1 MANFIGYKLFIDM
14 RKLFVSIAAALMLGF
29 SAMAD
34 EGMWMLPLLQKLNA
48 GAMKD
53 LGCRLTPD
61 QIYSVNHSSLKDAIV
76 IFGGGCTGEMIS
88 DKGLL
93 VTNHHCG
100 YSSIQQLSSDEHNYL
115 EDGFWAMNSNEEIPV
130 PGLSVTFLV
139 NMSDV
144 TEAIEGAKSDEERK
158 AVSEAL
164 VKDSEERNPGCDV
177 ELTSFYNNNVHY
189 IIVYKVFR
197 DIRFVGAPPASIG
210 KFGGETDNWMWPR
223 HTGDFSMFRVYA
235 GKDNEPAEY
244 SEDNVPYV
252 PKQSLRIS
260 LKGINEGDYTM
271 IMGYPGRTQRYQ
283 TEAQLNHMMAL
294 NDIAIEART
303 LRQDIMWKWM
313 EKDPSIRLKYAN
325 KYASS
330 ANGWK
335 KWIGEKKAFKDLNII
350 EKEHDKEARFQKWV
364 DKNKKRSELY
374 GTAIAD
380 IAAGIK
386 TNEQV
391 DFDVK
396 LLSETVF
403 RLELMNFTSA
413 FNGAWHNSLKAG
425 SDTAAAT
432 AKGLEA
438 MKAVYEDYYAP
449 LDKEETAAL
458 LKFYREKAR
467 PENYPDLGE
476 DFATMDIDKYVDEL
490 FRTTIFT
497 SYDKA
502 KEAIENGGKEVTLHD
517 PVNTLATALVNVF
530 VKLRGEQNPDAAK
543 SIRAASKAYTAGL
556 MEWSK
561 GKAMYPDANFTMRLT
576 YGTVKSYSPKDALN
590 YRYYSTIYGVM
601 EKEDSSNPE
610 FVVPAKLKELYE
622 AKDFGPYANCK
633 GELPVAFLANCDI
646 TGGNSGSPMMN
657 SRGELIGLA
666 FDGNWEAMSGD
677 IAFEP
682 DVQRTI
688 GVDVRYVLFVIDK
701 FAGADWLLDEM
712 TLVKS
717 DCTKACDQKDVK
729 KKETKASKKNAK
741 KADKK
746 RK

>member
-1 MANFIGYKLFIDM
+1 MFIDM
-14 RKLFVSIAAALMLGF
+14 RKLFVSVAAALMLGF

-235 GKDNEPAEY
+235 GKYNEPAEY

-325 KYASS
+325 KYAGS

-386 TNEQV
+386 ANEQV
-391 DFDVK
+391 DLDVK
-396 LLSETVF
+396 LLSETLY
-403 RLELMNFTSA
+403 RTELVNLSSA
-413 FNGAWHNSLKAG
+413 YLGGRNRSLKSGAD
-425 SDTAAAT
+425 SVTAEAA
-432 AKGLEA
+432 GLEA
-438 MKAVYEDYYAP
+438 LKSAFEDYYAP

-458 LKFYREKAR
+458 LKFYREKAK

-530 VKLRGEQNPDAAK
+530 VKLRGEQNLDAAK

-601 EKEDSSNPE
+601 EKEDPSNYE
-610 FVVPAKLKELYE
+610 FIVPNKLKQLYV
-622 AKDFGPYANCK
+622 KRDYGQYAMADGN
-633 GELPVAFLANCDI
+633 LPCCFLTTNDI
-646 TGGNSGSPMMN
+646 TGGNSGSPVLN
-657 SRGELIGLA
+657 ADGELIGLA
-666 FDGNWEAMSGD
+666 FDGNWESMSSD
-677 IAFEP
+677 VMFEP
-682 DVQRTI
+682 DLQRCI
-688 GVDVRYVLFVIDK
+688 CVDIRYVLFLVDK
-701 FAGADWLLDEM
+701 FGGAGYLLQEM
-712 TLVKS
+712 
-717 DCTKACDQKDVK
+717 
-729 KKETKASKKNAK
+729 NIAK
-741 KADKK
+741 
-746 RK
+746 

>member
-294 NDIAIEART
+294 NDISIEART

-325 KYASS
+325 KYAGS

-386 TNEQV
+386 ANEQV
-391 DFDVK
+391 DLDVK
-396 LLSETVF
+396 LLSETLY
-403 RLELMNFTSA
+403 RTELVNLSSA
-413 FNGAWHNSLKAG
+413 YLGGRNRSLKSGAD
-425 SDTAAAT
+425 SVTAEAA
-432 AKGLEA
+432 GLEA
-438 MKAVYEDYYAP
+438 LKSAFEDYYAP

-458 LKFYREKAR
+458 LKFYREKAK

-530 VKLRGEQNPDAAK
+530 VKLRGEQNLDAAK

-601 EKEDSSNPE
+601 EKEDPSNYE
-610 FVVPAKLKELYE
+610 FIVPNKLKQLYV
-622 AKDFGPYANCK
+622 KRDYGQYAMADGN
-633 GELPVAFLANCDI
+633 LPCCFLTTNDI
-646 TGGNSGSPMMN
+646 TGGNSGSPVLN
-657 SRGELIGLA
+657 ADGELIGLA
-666 FDGNWEAMSGD
+666 FDGNWESMSSD
-677 IAFEP
+677 VMFEP
-682 DVQRTI
+682 DLQRCI
-688 GVDVRYVLFVIDK
+688 CVDIRYVLFLVDK
-701 FAGADWLLDEM
+701 FGGAGYLLQEM
-712 TLVKS
+712 
-717 DCTKACDQKDVK
+717 
-729 KKETKASKKNAK
+729 NIAK
-741 KADKK
+741 
-746 RK
+746 

>member
-14 RKLFVSIAAALMLGF
+14 RKLFVSVAAALMLGF

-244 SEDNVPYV
+244 SEDNVPYT
-252 PKQSLRIS
+252 PKQSLKIS

-325 KYASS
+325 KYAGS

-386 TNEQV
+386 ANEQV
-391 DFDVK
+391 DLDVK
-396 LLSETVF
+396 LLSETLY
-403 RLELMNFTSA
+403 RTELVNLSSA
-413 FNGAWHNSLKAG
+413 YLGGRNRSLKSGAD
-425 SDTAAAT
+425 SVTAEAA
-432 AKGLEA
+432 GLEA
-438 MKAVYEDYYAP
+438 LKSAFEDYYAP

-458 LKFYREKAR
+458 LKFYREKAK

-530 VKLRGEQNPDAAK
+530 VKLRGEQNLDAAK

-601 EKEDSSNPE
+601 EKEDPSNYE
-610 FVVPAKLKELYE
+610 FIVPNKLKQLYV
-622 AKDFGPYANCK
+622 KRDYGQYAMADGN
-633 GELPVAFLANCDI
+633 LPCCFLTTNDI
-646 TGGNSGSPMMN
+646 TGGNSGSPVLN
-657 SRGELIGLA
+657 ADGELIGLA
-666 FDGNWEAMSGD
+666 FDGNWESMSSD
-677 IAFEP
+677 VMFEP
-682 DVQRTI
+682 DLQRCI
-688 GVDVRYVLFVIDK
+688 CVDIRYVLFLVDK
-701 FAGADWLLDEM
+701 FGGAGYLLQEM
-712 TLVKS
+712 
-717 DCTKACDQKDVK
+717 
-729 KKETKASKKNAK
+729 NIAK
-741 KADKK
+741 
-746 RK
+746 

>member
-325 KYASS
+325 KYAGS

-364 DKNKKRSELY
+364 DKNKKRHGLY

-386 TNEQV
+386 ANEQV
-391 DFDVK
+391 DLDVK
-396 LLSETVF
+396 LLSETLY
-403 RLELMNFTSA
+403 RTELVNLSSA
-413 FNGAWHNSLKAG
+413 YLGGRNRSLKSGAD
-425 SDTAAAT
+425 SVTAEAA
-432 AKGLEA
+432 GLEA
-438 MKAVYEDYYAP
+438 LKSAFEDYYAP

-502 KEAIENGGKEVTLHD
+502 KEARENGGKEVTLHD

-601 EKEDSSNPE
+601 EKEDPSNYE
-610 FVVPAKLKELYE
+610 FIVPNKLKQLYV
-622 AKDFGPYANCK
+622 KRDYGQYAMADGN
-633 GELPVAFLANCDI
+633 LPCCFLTTNDI
-646 TGGNSGSPMMN
+646 TGGNSGSPVLN
-657 SRGELIGLA
+657 ADGELIGLA
-666 FDGNWEAMSGD
+666 FDGNWESMSSD
-677 IAFEP
+677 VMFEP
-682 DVQRTI
+682 DLQRCI
-688 GVDVRYVLFVIDK
+688 CVDIRYVLFLVDK
-701 FAGADWLLDEM
+701 FGGAGYLLQEM
-712 TLVKS
+712 NIVK
-717 DCTKACDQKDVK
+717 
-729 KKETKASKKNAK
+729 
-741 KADKK
+741 
-746 RK
+746 

>member
-1 MANFIGYKLFIDM
+1 
-14 RKLFVSIAAALMLGF
+14 
-29 SAMAD
+29 
-34 EGMWMLPLLQKLNA
+34 
-48 GAMKD
+48 
-53 LGCRLTPD
+53 
-61 QIYSVNHSSLKDAIV
+61 
-76 IFGGGCTGEMIS
+76 
-88 DKGLL
+88 
-93 VTNHHCG
+93 
-100 YSSIQQLSSDEHNYL
+100 
-115 EDGFWAMNSNEEIPV
+115 
-130 PGLSVTFLV
+130 
-139 NMSDV
+139 
-144 TEAIEGAKSDEERK
+144 
-158 AVSEAL
+158 
-164 VKDSEERNPGCDV
+164 
-177 ELTSFYNNNVHY
+177 
-189 IIVYKVFR
+189 
-197 DIRFVGAPPASIG
+197 
-210 KFGGETDNWMWPR
+210 
-223 HTGDFSMFRVYA
+223 MFRVYA

-244 SEDNVPYV
+244 SEDNVPYT
-252 PKQSLRIS
+252 PKQSLKIS

-425 SDTAAAT
+425 SDTATAN

-476 DFATMDIDKYVDEL
+476 DFATLDIDKYVDEL
-490 FRTTIFT
+490 FRTTVLT
-497 SYDKA
+497 SYEKA
-502 KEAIENGGKEVTLHD
+502 AEAIGKDGIAAIRHD
-517 PVNTLATALVNVF
+517 PVNKLSSSIVNVF
-530 VKLRGEQNPDAAK
+530 VKLRGEQSQEAK
-543 SIRAASKAYTAGL
+543 DNIKAASKAYTAGL

-601 EKEDSSNPE
+601 EKEDPDNYEFIVPE
-610 FVVPAKLKELYE
+610 ELKQLYV
-622 AKDFGPYANCK
+622 KRNYGQYAMADGN
-633 GELPVAFLANCDI
+633 LPCCFLTTNDI
-646 TGGNSGSPMMN
+646 TGGNSGSPVLN
-657 SRGELIGLA
+657 ANGELIGLA
-666 FDGNWEAMSGD
+666 FDGNWESMSSD
-677 IAFEP
+677 VMFEP
-682 DVQRTI
+682 DLQRCI
-688 GVDVRYVLFVIDK
+688 CVDIRYVLFLVDK
-701 FAGADWLLDEM
+701 FGGAGYLTKEM
-712 TLVKS
+712 NIVK
-717 DCTKACDQKDVK
+717 
-729 KKETKASKKNAK
+729 
-741 KADKK
+741 
-746 RK
+746 

>member
-260 LKGINEGDYTM
+260 LKGVNEGDYTM

-386 TNEQV
+386 ANEQV
-391 DFDVK
+391 DLDVK
-396 LLSETVF
+396 LLSETLY
-403 RLELMNFTSA
+403 RTELVNLSSA
-413 FNGAWHNSLKAG
+413 YLGGRNRSLKSGAD
-425 SDTAAAT
+425 SVTAEAA
-432 AKGLEA
+432 GLEA
-438 MKAVYEDYYAP
+438 LKSAFEDYYAP

-458 LKFYREKAR
+458 LKFYREKAK

-530 VKLRGEQNPDAAK
+530 VKLRGEQNLDAAK

-601 EKEDSSNPE
+601 EKEDPSNYE
-610 FVVPAKLKELYE
+610 FIVPNKLKQLYV
-622 AKDFGPYANCK
+622 KRDYGQYAMADGN
-633 GELPVAFLANCDI
+633 LPCCFLTTNDI
-646 TGGNSGSPMMN
+646 TGGNSGSPVLN
-657 SRGELIGLA
+657 ADGELIGLA
-666 FDGNWEAMSGD
+666 FDGNWESMSSD
-677 IAFEP
+677 VMFEP
-682 DVQRTI
+682 DLQRCI
-688 GVDVRYVLFVIDK
+688 CVDIRYVLFLVDK
-701 FAGADWLLDEM
+701 FGGAGYLLQEM
-712 TLVKS
+712 
-717 DCTKACDQKDVK
+717 
-729 KKETKASKKNAK
+729 NIAK
-741 KADKK
+741 
-746 RK
+746 

>member
-1 MANFIGYKLFIDM
+1 M
-14 RKLFVSIAAALMLGF
+14 RKFLVSVAAALMMGF
-29 SAMAD
+29 SATAD

-48 GAMKD
+48 DAMKD

-115 EDGFWAMNSNEEIPV
+115 EDGFWAMNSTEEIPV

-144 TEAIEGAKSDEERK
+144 TDAIEGAKSDEERN

-164 VKDSEERNPGCDV
+164 VKATKEQNPGCEV
-177 ELTSFYNNNVHY
+177 RLTSFYNNNVHY
-189 IIVYKVFR
+189 IIVYKIFK

-235 GKDNEPAEY
+235 GKNNEPAEY
-244 SEDNVPYV
+244 SEDNVPYR
-252 PKQSLRIS
+252 PKQSLTIS

-283 TEAQLNHMMAL
+283 TEAQLDQMMAL
-294 NDIAIEART
+294 HDISIEART
-303 LRQDIMWKWM
+303 LRQEIMWKWM
-313 EKDPSIRLKYAN
+313 EKDPSIRLKYAD

-350 EKEHDKEARFQKWV
+350 GKEHDKEARFQKWV

-374 GTAIAD
+374 GTALAD
-380 IAAGIK
+380 IEAGVK
-386 TNEQV
+386 KNAQTEK
-391 DFDVK
+391 DVL
-396 LLSETVF
+396 LLSETLF
-403 RLELMNFTSA
+403 RTELIDFNTA
-413 FNGAWHNSLKAG
+413 FNGIKNKSLEAG
-425 SDTAAAT
+425 EDTAT
-432 AKGLEA
+432 AITKGLEA
-438 MKAVYEDYYAP
+438 LKAAYEDYYAP

-458 LKFYREKAR
+458 LKFYREKAN
-467 PENYPDLGE
+467 PEYYLEGLGE
-476 DFATMDIDKYVDEL
+476 DFATMDIDKFVDEM
-490 FRTTIFT
+490 FRTSIYT
-497 SYDKA
+497 SYEKA
-502 KEAIENGGKEVTLHD
+502 SQAIEKEGLTSVKND
-517 PVNTLATALVNVF
+517 PANKFASSILEVYLKVRA
-530 VKLRGEQNPDAAK
+530 KQDKDA
-543 SIRAASKAYTAGL
+543 RNQVRDASKAFTAGL
-556 MEWSK
+556 MEWQK

-601 EKEDSSNPE
+601 EKEDPNNYEFIVPE
-610 FVVPAKLKELYE
+610 KLKQLYV
-622 AKDFGPYANCK
+622 KRNYGRYAMADGN
-633 GELPVAFLANCDI
+633 LPCCFLTTNDI
-646 TGGNSGSPMMN
+646 TGGNSGSPVLN
-657 SRGELIGLA
+657 ADGQLIGLA
-666 FDGNWEAMSGD
+666 FDGNWESMSSD
-677 IAFEP
+677 VMFEP
-682 DVQRTI
+682 DLQRCI
-688 GVDVRYVLFVIDK
+688 CVDIRYVLFLVDK
-701 FAGADWLLDEM
+701 FGGAGYLLKEM
-712 TLVKS
+712 NIV
-717 DCTKACDQKDVK
+717 D
-729 KKETKASKKNAK
+729 
-741 KADKK
+741 
-746 RK
+746 